1 MKTHIWSAVLILL
14 LITACNGTFE
24 IGLEHTPVSPTSV
37 LPSTTPTLILPSS
50 SPTLMPPSPTFQIV
64 ATTMPTPTNIAL
76 ALGTTAA
83 VEQGTIQPGQVVTY
97 TLYAQ
102 QSQPLILLLGSPN
115 NDVTLGV
122 FEPNGSKLLD
132 PANQW
137 TRWEYLLPRTEMYT
151 IQVIG
156 GAMTEN
162 YTLTIKVAQVVNFAA
177 GTTSITLTGSTINGY
192 VFSYG
197 LYCLA
202 GQTMTASLNVSSS
215 TAYIDIFG
223 IASGTILGA
232 AAKASTWTG
241 VLQESQ
247 EYVIEVVPSNGQ
259 VVNYSL
265 QVSIH

>member
-1 MKTHIWSAVLILL
+1 MKSRIWSAVLILL
-14 LITACNGTFE
+14 FITACSGTFE
-24 IGLEHTPVSPTSV
+24 IGLEHTPPNPTSV
-37 LPSTTPTLILPSS
+37 MPSVTPILTLPSSAPTLI
-50 SPTLMPPSPTFQIV
+50 PPSPTFQIV
-64 ATTMPTPTNIAL
+64 ATTVPTPTNIVL

-83 VEQGTIQPGQVVTY
+83 VEQGTIQPGQVMTY
-97 TLYAQ
+97 TLSAQ
-102 QSQPLILLLGSPN
+102 QSQPLILLLYSPN

-122 FEPNGSKLLD
+122 FEPNGAKLLD

-162 YTLTIKVAQVVNFAA
+162 YTLTAKVAQVVNFAA
-177 GTTSITLTGSTINGY
+177 GTTAITLTGSTINGY

-202 GQTMTASLNVSSS
+202 GQTMTASLNVSSN

-223 IASGTILGA
+223 LASGTILGA

-241 VLQESQ
+241 VLQETQ
-247 EYVIEVVPSNGQ
+247 EVVIEVVPNNGQ
-259 VVNYSL
+259 VLNYSL